1 MTKNITNQSVPD
13 QMAEIGDN
21 YLERFRSSAQT
32 AFTQQSGAM
41 ETCLQ
46 RDELMS
52 VWAASDFVANSC
64 IGNPGMLYEL
74 ISSGDLDRIY
84 AVGELEARVC
94 QSIDNVEEAVALHAA
109 LRRLRKREMIRV
121 AWRDLSGLAGLEETM
136 ANVSELARACI
147 DQALGHHHRFGD
159 LNGARLLLEVPRRV
173 HVLQRIRL
181 GSVSRFG
188 HKPSCVLEL
197 DLSVG
202 VELLALERVEAILL
216 DH

>member
-1 MTKNITNQSVPD
+1 
-13 QMAEIGDN
+13 MAEIGDN

-94 QSIDNVEEAVALHAA
+94 QSIDNVEEAAALHAA

-147 DQALGHHHRFGD
+147 DQALGHHHRW
-159 LNGARLLLEVPRRV
+159 LTA
-173 HVLQRIRL
+173 
-181 GSVSRFG
+181 RFG
-188 HKPSCVLEL
+188 RPCDSDGCESGMVVLGLGKLGGNTTRMDPESTTRNTSPGL
-197 DLSVG
+197 V
-202 VELLALERVEAILL
+202 RNW
-216 DH
+216 